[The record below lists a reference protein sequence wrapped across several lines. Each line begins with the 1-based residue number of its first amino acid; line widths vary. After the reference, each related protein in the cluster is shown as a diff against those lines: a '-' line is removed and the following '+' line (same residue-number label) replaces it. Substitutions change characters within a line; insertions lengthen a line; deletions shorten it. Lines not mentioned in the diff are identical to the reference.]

1 MTAKRYRK
9 LAMAEMSKLM
19 MGHEKAGY
27 YLKTCRTA
35 TPIWDKVP
43 GRSYQGAWDMV
54 LPTFANMP
62 YNAERVVPVK

>member
-19 MGHEKAGY
+19 RGHEKAGY
-27 YLKTCRTA
+27 CLKTCRTA

-43 GRSYQGAWDMV
+43 GRSYQGAWNMV
-54 LPTFANMP
+54 RPAFVNMP
-62 YNAERVVPVK
+62 YNTESTVPVK